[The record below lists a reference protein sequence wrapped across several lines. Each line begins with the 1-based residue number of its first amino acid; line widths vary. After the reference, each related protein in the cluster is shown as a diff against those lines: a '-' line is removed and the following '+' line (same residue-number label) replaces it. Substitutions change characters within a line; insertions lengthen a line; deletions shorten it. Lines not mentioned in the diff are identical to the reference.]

1 MNNPVQNEKPIT
13 LKVISDF
20 DRTIEIIISIIISMV
35 LLKLYRK

>member
-1 MNNPVQNEKPIT
+1 MNIQSNEKPIT

-35 LLKLYRK
+35 LNGLLKLY